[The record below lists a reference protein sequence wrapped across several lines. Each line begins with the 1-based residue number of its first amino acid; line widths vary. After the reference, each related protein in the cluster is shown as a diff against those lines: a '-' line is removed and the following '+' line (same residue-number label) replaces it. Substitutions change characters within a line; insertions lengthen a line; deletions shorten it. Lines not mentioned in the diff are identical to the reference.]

1 MFAMVLEQPRT
12 QLKPMQLEKPTPGPN
27 QVLLRVKCCAVCRT
41 DLHIVD
47 GELTQPKLPLVIGH
61 EIVGTIESVGESVTG
76 FATGQRIGVP
86 WLGGTCGACEYCQDQ
101 QENLCDKAT
110 FTGYNVNGGYAQ
122 FAVADAHYCFRL
134 PDGFSDAAAAP
145 LLCAGMIGWRAYK
158 LVRAARR
165 LGIYGFG
172 TAAHILTQI
181 AIYEGMSVYAFT
193 RPGDSH
199 GQVFAEQLGAT
210 WAGSSEDEPPEP
222 LDAAIIFAPAG
233 NLIPVALKAVS
244 KGGIV
249 VCGGIHMSDIP
260 SFPYD
265 LLWGE
270 RSIHSIANLTRADAE
285 EFLEIAPRVPVKV
298 TSQLYALSDANRALD
313 DLRTGKLD
321 GAAVLVP

>member
-12 QLKPMQLEKPTPGPN
+12 QLKPMQIEKPTPGAN

-47 GELTQPKLPLVIGH
+47 GELSQPTLPLVLGH
-61 EIVGTIESVGESVTG
+61 EIVGTVEAAGESVTG
-76 FATGQRIGVP
+76 FTTGQRVGVP
-86 WLGGTCGACEYCQDQ
+86 WLGSTCGACEYCQDQ
-101 QENLCDKAT
+101 QENLCDQAV

-122 FAVADAHYCFRL
+122 FAVADAHNCFKL
-134 PDGFSDAAAAP
+134 PEGFSDAAAAP

-172 TAAHILTQI
+172 AAAHILTQV

-222 LDAAIIFAPAG
+222 LDAAIICAPSG
-233 NLIPVALKAVS
+233 ELVPVALKAVS

-270 RSIHSIANLTRADAE
+270 RSIHSVANLTRADAE

-298 TSQLYALSDANRALD
+298 SSQLYALSDANRALD